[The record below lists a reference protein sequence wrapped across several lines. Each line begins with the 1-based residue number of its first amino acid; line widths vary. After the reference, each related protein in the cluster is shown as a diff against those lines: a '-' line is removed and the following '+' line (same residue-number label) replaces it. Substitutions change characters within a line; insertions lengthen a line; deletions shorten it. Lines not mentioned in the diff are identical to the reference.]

1 MSSTLDRRG
10 KRIAAAVAA
19 MGGFALLA
27 AAPAQA
33 QSSTSAVCTVTFPVI
48 SITPPFS
55 PFVLT
60 PASGT
65 VTSNGPTGTV
75 SCVGEIGGDQVMGP
89 GTGALLYAYSNGTCV
104 AHVGL
109 GTVNWTIPTAAGPTH
124 LTGTL
129 SVRRIGVSV
138 LAEVRFSDAR
148 ADLAG
153 ALVPLEGDCVLA
165 PLRKVRVMVAG
176 AFLET

>member
-1 MSSTLDRRG
+1 MRSTLDRSG
-10 KRIAAAVAA
+10 KALGATVAA
-19 MGGFALLA
+19 IGAFALLA

-33 QSSTSAVCTVTFPVI
+33 NTSAVCTVTLPAV
-48 SITPPFS
+48 SITPPFT

-60 PASGT
+60 PGSGT
-65 VTSNGPTGTV
+65 VTSNGPTGTI
-75 SCVGEIGGDQVMGP
+75 SCVGEIGGDRVTGP
-89 GTGALLYAYSNGTCV
+89 GTGAISYAYSNGTCV

-109 GTVNWTIPTAAGPTH
+109 GTATWTIPTAAGTKY

-138 LAEVRFSDAR
+138 LAEVRFPDAR

-165 PLRKVRVMVAG
+165 PLRKVRVMLAG
-176 AFLET
+176 ALLGT